1 MKRPTRL
8 TSKETIS
15 AIISE
20 VMAGKRNMPAL
31 PERIRQR
38 DEVLASRNQVIIVS
52 TPSQRYDLA
61 YDYYSKKGSGG
72 FTGD

>member
-1 MKRPTRL
+1 M
-8 TSKETIS
+8 TSKAAID

-38 DEVLASRNQVIIVS
+38 DAVMASRGQNIPPDTTDLPPS
-52 TPSQRYDLA
+52 TG
-61 YDYYSKKGSGG
+61 YDYYQDKGSGG

>member
-1 MKRPTRL
+1 M
-8 TSKETIS
+8 TSKAAID

-38 DEVLASRNQVIIVS
+38 DAVMASRGQNIPPVATNSLPS
-52 TPSQRYDLA
+52 TG
-61 YDYYSKKGSGG
+61 YDYYQGKGSGG

>member
-1 MKRPTRL
+1 
-8 TSKETIS
+8 
-15 AIISE
+15 
-20 VMAGKRNMPAL
+20 MAGKRNMPAL

-38 DEVLASRNQVIIVS
+38 DAVLASRSQVIVVS
-52 TPSQRYDLA
+52 TPSQSNDCA

>member
-1 MKRPTRL
+1 M
-8 TSKETIS
+8 TSKAAID

-38 DEVLASRNQVIIVS
+38 DAVMASRGQHIPPATTDPLPS
-52 TPSQRYDLA
+52 TG
-61 YDYYSKKGSGG
+61 YDYYQDKGSGG

>member
-1 MKRPTRL
+1 ML
-8 TSKETIS
+8 TSKQAIT

-20 VMAGKRNMPAL
+20 VMAGQRNMPAL

-38 DEVLASRNQVIIVS
+38 DAVLASRNQVIIVS
-52 TPSQRYDLA
+52 APSKTTDLS

>member
-38 DEVLASRNQVIIVS
+38 DAVMASRGKNTPPDTTDLPPS
-52 TPSQRYDLA
+52 TG
-61 YDYYSKKGSGG
+61 YDYYQDKGSGG

>member
-1 MKRPTRL
+1 M
-8 TSKETIS
+8 TSKAAID

-38 DEVLASRNQVIIVS
+38 DEVLASRKQVIVVS
-52 TPSQRYDLA
+52 TPSQNHDFV
-61 YDYYSKKGSGG
+61 YDYYMKKGSGG

>member
-1 MKRPTRL
+1 M
-8 TSKETIS
+8 TSKAAID

-20 VMAGKRNMPAL
+20 VMAGQRNMPAL

-38 DEVLASRNQVIIVS
+38 DAVIASRGQNIPPATTDS
-52 TPSQRYDLA
+52 LPPTG
-61 YDYYSKKGSGG
+61 YDYYQDKGSGG